1 MDFSFIP
8 DLIDK
13 VFQTGGIFG
22 ALFIGLLIGIL
33 FFVWKIGAKISNKSI
48 ETMESISA
56 TNSKFADSSIK
67 MAELVKILVDQTES
81 TLDQLKFIKSQ
92 INKQNMAAVELMG
105 VFKSIVSKDEKKDPE
120 TILRIENV
128 IKELQRHDGE

>member
-1 MDFSFIP
+1 MDLSFIP
-8 DLIDK
+8 SLIDK

-22 ALFIGLLIGIL
+22 ALFSVLLGAIL
-33 FFVWKIGAKISNKSI
+33 FFVWKIGSKISNKSI
-48 ETMESISA
+48 ETMESIST
-56 TNSKFADSSIK
+56 TNAKFADSSIK
-67 MAELVKILVDQTES
+67 MAELIKILVDQTQA

-92 INKQNMAAVELMG
+92 LNKQNNASIEFMG
-105 VFKSIVSKDEKKDPE
+105 VLKSIISRDEKKDPE

>member
-1 MDFSFIP
+1 MDLSFVP

-13 VFQTGGIFG
+13 VFQTSGIFG

-92 INKQNMAAVELMG
+92 TSKQNNAAVELMG
-105 VFKSIVSKDEKKDPE
+105 VLKSIVSKDDKKDPE

>member
-1 MDFSFIP
+1 MDFSFVP

-105 VFKSIVSKDEKKDPE
+105 VLKSIISKDEKKDPE